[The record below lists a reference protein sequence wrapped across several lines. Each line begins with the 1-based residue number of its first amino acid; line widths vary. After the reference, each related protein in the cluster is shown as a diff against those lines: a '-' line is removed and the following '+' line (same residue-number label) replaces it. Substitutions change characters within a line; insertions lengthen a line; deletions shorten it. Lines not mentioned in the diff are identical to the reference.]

1 MEKCFSSLSI
11 GRHIIYFFFYFF
23 SNACF
28 TFLLK
33 IFEKV
38 KELGIWV
45 NKLRMEL
52 KFYDEGKPS
61 KLTERKIQ
69 LLDHVG
75 FERYVQLRIYDCLS
89 FFFPFCLRQWD
100 VPSFPPLLHDW
111 TCCLKKKKINAFS
124 SFSFSDIFLVSLFFL
139 GPSRKGKLH
148 GRKGFVNLYNTRTNT
163 VIVSFSLFFF
173 SPLFLIYPC
182 RYHYVD
188 VTKGLIERMKC
199 DIRSGRLFNMS
210 KCSVTLLLLLL
221 LLSSHF
227 HYLGNTPTKY
237 RTNKALG
244 RWVSTQRANYKRFQK
259 HEEGQI
265 GADKLPT
272 GRDEL
277 IRRIGLLDELG
288 FSWTM
293 IPEPEEEE

>member
-173 SPLFLIYPC
+173 SPLFFWYIP
-182 RYHYVD
+182 VD
-188 VTKGLIERMKC
+188 IIMLMWRRDWLKEWNVT
-199 DIRSGRLFNMS
+199 SGRVV
-210 KCSVTLLLLLL
+210 CSICLNARSLC
-221 LLSSHF
+221 F
-227 HYLGNTPTKY
+227 FFFFFYLPI
-237 RTNKALG
+237 
-244 RWVSTQRANYKRFQK
+244 F
-259 HEEGQI
+259 I
-265 GADKLPT
+265 
-272 GRDEL
+272 
-277 IRRIGLLDELG
+277 I
-288 FSWTM
+288 
-293 IPEPEEEE
+293 